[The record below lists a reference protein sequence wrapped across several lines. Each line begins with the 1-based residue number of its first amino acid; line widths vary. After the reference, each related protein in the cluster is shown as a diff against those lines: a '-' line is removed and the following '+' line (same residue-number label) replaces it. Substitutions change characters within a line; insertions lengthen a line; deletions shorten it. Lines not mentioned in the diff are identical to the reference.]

1 MSLSE
6 SGLSSNTSLIA
17 RCRMIQTLKSV
28 RHLAMATMKQRVT
41 EFRMSV
47 PWGEM
52 RGQAWGPNHGRPV
65 LCLHGWSDNSG
76 SFKTLIP
83 LLPADWRCVAV
94 DLPGHGFSSHRP
106 AGVFYTFPAYI
117 ADIRRVIEALQW
129 KRFSIIGHSMGGNIG
144 GMFCALYPDMV
155 DALVLMDSYGY
166 LPVDVKRMSRITKRG
181 IEEMIEYEKKLPE
194 RKERIYT
201 YEKAKERLKTANEFL
216 SDESVEILLE
226 RGVQKADG
234 GVVFT
239 RDIRLNLTNIFRNS
253 LEQCLE
259 FQSQINAKVL
269 ILRASEG
276 LQKTLPQ
283 PEEIAVPLLKGWSER
298 QSTIVTVEGD
308 HHVHLNNPELVAPII
323 TDFLLSQTSQHNA
336 NASDF
341 NQAPKL

>member
-1 MSLSE
+1 M
-6 SGLSSNTSLIA
+6 N
-17 RCRMIQTLKSV
+17 QTLKSV
-28 RHLAMATMKQRVT
+28 RHFAMATMKQTVT
-41 EFRMSV
+41 EFRMSM

-76 SFKTLIP
+76 SFNTLVP

-106 AGVFYTFPAYI
+106 AGVFYTFPAYV
-117 ADIRRVIEALQW
+117 ADVRRIIEALQW
-129 KRFSIIGHSMGGNIG
+129 KRFSIIAHSMGGNIG

-166 LPVDVKRMSRITKRG
+166 LPVDVERMSRIMKRG
-181 IEEMIEYEKKLPE
+181 IEEMLEYEKKLPE

-201 YEKAKERLKTANEFL
+201 YEKAKERLKAANEFL

-226 RGVQKADG
+226 RGVQKVDG

-239 RDIRLNLTNIFRNS
+239 RDIRLNLTNIVRSS
-253 LEQCLE
+253 LEQCLN

-269 ILRASEG
+269 RLWASEG

-283 PEEIAVPLLKGWSER
+283 PEEMAVPLLKGWSE
-298 QSTIVTVEGD
+298 QGSTIVTVEGD
-308 HHVHLNNPELVAPII
+308 HHVHLNNPERVAPII
-323 TDFLLSQTSQHNA
+323 TDFLLSQTSRHIA